1 MDARAPLTAG
11 CRDGSELDLATD
23 GEPAVSRP
31 KPEGRECARGC
42 QASKVRRRDSSNRD
56 RSGGRGARTSMR
68 EPETGCA
75 NAMASAW
82 SAWRGQASSAV
93 KTEAGTDAE
102 RRVRT
107 PP

>member
-1 MDARAPLTAG
+1 
-11 CRDGSELDLATD
+11 CRDGGDLDLAAD
-23 GEPAVSRP
+23 GELAVSRL
-31 KPEGRECARGC
+31 KLEGRETAGGC

-68 EPETGCA
+68 EPETGGA

-93 KTEAGTDAE
+93 KRDGGREAG
-102 RRVRT
+102 RRVGT
-107 PP
+107 PR

>member
-1 MDARAPLTAG
+1 MDARAPVTPE
-11 CRDGSELDLATD
+11 CRDGSELDLAAD
-23 GEPAVSRP
+23 GELAVSRP
-31 KPEGRECARGC
+31 KPEGRESAQGC

-56 RSGGRGARTSMR
+56 RSGGRGARTSIR
-68 EPETGCA
+68 APETGCA
-75 NAMASAW
+75 NVMASAC

-93 KTEAGTDAE
+93 ATDAGTDAD